1 MTVFKNWDKKEREI
15 ERGSHKEHV
24 ISEHDRENTLDEI
37 GLGNRFDAK
46 YENMRFPT
54 LEKQYVHKIDYLVDR
69 IRTMSELQARQEEE
83 IRGLREGYKRA
94 HLEDLFEQSSVNRKG
109 LESICG
115 TDLNDMGEVS
125 LDGLLKEYVD
135 PEQNSQELVR
145 FIRDN

>member
-1 MTVFKNWDKKEREI
+1 MTVFKNWDKEEREI

-24 ISEHDRENTLDEI
+24 ISEHDRENPLDEI

-46 YENMRFPT
+46 YENARFST
-54 LEKQYVHKIDYLVDR
+54 LEKQYAHKIDYLVDR
-69 IRTMSELQARQEEE
+69 IRSMSELQARQEEE
-83 IRGLREGYKRA
+83 IRELQEGYKRA
-94 HLEDLFEQSSVNRKG
+94 HLEDLFEQSSANIEG
-109 LESICG
+109 LESIFG

-125 LDGLLKEYVD
+125 LDGLLKDYVD